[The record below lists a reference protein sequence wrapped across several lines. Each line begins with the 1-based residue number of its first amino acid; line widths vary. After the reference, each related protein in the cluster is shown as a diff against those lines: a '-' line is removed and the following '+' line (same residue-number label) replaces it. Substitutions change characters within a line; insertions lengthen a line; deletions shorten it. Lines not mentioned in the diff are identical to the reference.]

1 MWTQVY
7 LEMKSQVNA
16 IIIQFSYCYGFN
28 CVLSNLYVEVLTL
41 RTSECDLIWI

>member
-16 IIIQFSYCYGFN
+16 IIIQFSYCCGLD
-28 CVLSNLYVEVLTL
+28 CVLSNSHVELLTP